1 MNRALNK
8 IFLLILIL
16 KISIVFAQKKEA
28 FNLLFTNTDAFYFNA
43 IIYKGDVLFG
53 TDIGVISFKNRIP
66 FIADNNIKGPIGMIN
81 DGIVK
86 SGIHYDNYYN
96 YLLPSIYKG
105 LETTHVFSNN
115 NLYII
120 CKGDL
125 YVFKSASYDL
135 KPYPSIR
142 SISENYIGSYGGIY
156 FKDSIK
162 LDFPTFT
169 NGYIRE
175 YDSITFLNWSGI
187 SLLKNGYQEDYFA
200 TDVIFEGIEIN
211 DKFFGNAI
219 DTYEIKHPYYL
230 LSTTKGLYN
239 FNTDTKKII
248 LLQNVLNGPFRFIRG
263 EKNINGLQIL
273 YLFNEKQLLEYDI
286 NENKLKQLLI
296 KDLIVDVFSYTASEY
311 YILTDSSLEFLNV
324 NIPRKSRVL
333 IDGLSNTNNA
343 VLFKN
348 FILITSDQGLDLFDL
363 NSNEIAKNVIRD
375 ELNYNAIYVD
385 EQKIQLGGVNGLY
398 QLDYQDLMLL
408 FETNKPK
415 IVENKQNVLPYAI
428 GSLVILVVAILILI
442 LIRQNR
448 IIKNQRSLESLTT
461 KDKIEAFIKLNIQ
474 NVSVELICETF
485 NLPVNAL
492 YKTLGNVKPGE
503 IIRNERLKIVKKMRR
518 EKASE
523 EEIAKATGFSVS
535 YLKKI

>member
-16 KISIVFAQKKEA
+16 KISIVSAQKKEA

-66 FIADNNIKGPIGMIN
+66 FIVDNNIKGPIGMIN

-135 KPYPSIR
+135 KPFPSIR

-162 LDFPTFT
+162 LDFPAFT

-187 SLLKNGYQEDYFA
+187 SLLKNGYQEDFFA

-239 FNTDTKKII
+239 FNSETKKII

-296 KDLIVDVFSYTASEY
+296 KDLIVDVFSNTASEY

-348 FILITSDQGLDLFDL
+348 FMLITSDQGLDLFDL

-415 IVENKQNVLPYAI
+415 IVEIKQNVLPYAI
-428 GSLVILVVAILILI
+428 GSLAILVVAILILI

-448 IIKNQRSLESLTT
+448 IIKNQRTLESLTT

-485 NLPVNAL
+485 DLPVNAL
-492 YKTLGNVKPGE
+492 YKALGNVKPGE
-503 IIRNERLKIVKKMRR
+503 IIRKERLKIVKRMRR